1 MRCNL
6 SSKAAVAFVAVW
18 LLAII
23 LFSLLFAT
31 SGMKEKIRETFFNNV
46 APYEDDIEMASGVPS
61 ESLAMLSKN
70 DVGPECCP
78 STYSTSNGCV
88 CLSKDQLEVLESR
101 GGNRTTDS

>member
-1 MRCNL
+1 
-6 SSKAAVAFVAVW
+6 
-18 LLAII
+18 
-23 LFSLLFAT
+23 
-31 SGMKEKIRETFFNNV
+31 
-46 APYEDDIEMASGVPS
+46 MASGVPS